1 MDRSGPGSWFF
12 NTAVH
17 CAAHSLAVTTFT
29 IQYSILYLN
38 WTTIIKTI
46 RTVWIAHVIEST
58 TKEFMRLSATHMSYW
73 NPCVLF
79 TAYYA
84 AGFLHSYS
92 AVLLL
97 PKSAD
102 DLLQTE
108 DKSRNSSF
116 ICLSKRKIPVKYK
129 KTQR

>member
-1 MDRSGPGSWFF
+1 
-12 NTAVH
+12 
-17 CAAHSLAVTTFT
+17 
-29 IQYSILYLN
+29 
-38 WTTIIKTI
+38 
-46 RTVWIAHVIEST
+46 
-58 TKEFMRLSATHMSYW
+58 
-73 NPCVLF
+73 VLF

-108 DKSRNSSF
+108 DKSQNSVF
-116 ICLSKRKIPVKYK
+116 ICLSKRKIPVKQQK
-129 KTQR
+129 KKCSGKHRHTYIQRNNGDEMGV